1 MGQSSNGAVFLW
13 PLQLINLLGGAYVTG
28 AEEAPCAPLFV
39 GEGGAGDDDSVLEA
53 IRMKGDVYV
62 L

>member
-1 MGQSSNGAVFLW
+1 M
-13 PLQLINLLGGAYVTG
+13 PGGAYVTG
-28 AEEAPCAPLFV
+28 AEEAPCAPVFV

-53 IRMKGDVYV
+53 IRMKGVVYV

>member
-1 MGQSSNGAVFLW
+1 M
-13 PLQLINLLGGAYVTG
+13 LGGAYVTG
-28 AEEAPCAPLFV
+28 AEEAPCAPLFI

-53 IRMKGDVYV
+53 IRMKQVVDV

>member
-1 MGQSSNGAVFLW
+1 M
-13 PLQLINLLGGAYVTG
+13 LGGAYVTG

-39 GEGGAGDDDSVLEA
+39 GEGGAGDSVLEA
-53 IRMKGDVYV
+53 VRMKGVVSV

>member
-1 MGQSSNGAVFLW
+1 M
-13 PLQLINLLGGAYVTG
+13 LGGASVTG

-39 GEGGAGDDDSVLEA
+39 GEGGAGDDDSVLEVLV
-53 IRMKGDVYV
+53 IRMKGVVYV

>member
-1 MGQSSNGAVFLW
+1 M
-13 PLQLINLLGGAYVTG
+13 LGGAYVTG

-39 GEGGAGDDDSVLEA
+39 GELGDDDSVLEA
-53 IRMKGDVYV
+53 IGRKGVVYV

>member
-1 MGQSSNGAVFLW
+1 M
-13 PLQLINLLGGAYVTG
+13 LGGAYVTG

-39 GEGGAGDDDSVLEA
+39 GELGDDDSVLEA